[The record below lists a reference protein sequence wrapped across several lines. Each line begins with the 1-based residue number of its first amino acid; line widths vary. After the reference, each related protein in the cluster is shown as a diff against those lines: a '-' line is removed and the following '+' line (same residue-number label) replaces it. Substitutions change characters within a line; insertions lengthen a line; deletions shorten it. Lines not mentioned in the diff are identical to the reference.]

1 MTNFLPAQND
11 VKICGGLRANEV
23 ATFMQAYGEINAPN

>member
-1 MTNFLPAQND
+1 MTNFLAAQND
-11 VKICGGLRANEV
+11 VKICGSLHANEG